1 MTAQKRDESEIN
13 QGKIIDQLRCLAIDM
28 ISEANSGHPG
38 IVLGAAPILYT
49 LYAHHLRFDPTN
61 PSYFNRDRFIM
72 SAGHGSA
79 LLYATLYLAGFPIT
93 LEDLKKFRQIDSITP
108 GHPEFGI
115 TPGVDASTGPLG
127 QGIAMAVGMAM
138 AEANLRTKY
147 NNGKKEVFDY
157 YTYVLA
163 SDGDLMEGISY
174 EACSLAGTLKL
185 NKLIVLYDSNDI
197 CLDGKTSLTFN
208 DNISMRFISFGWNV
222 ITVND
227 SENYDAISKAIEE
240 AKSSTDK
247 PTLIEIKT
255 VIGKHSSLEG
265 TNLVHGKPLSKEE
278 VTSIKEKLGVR
289 DIPFTVS
296 QNICDDFRYFVEK
309 RCSALS
315 DKFNKNIE
323 SLSESEQAE
332 IKYLMGDDKS
342 IPVKEFIYDAPE
354 NLMESPRDTSCKILN
369 SIVSNSSCIL
379 GGSADLFA
387 ANKTY
392 IEGAGDFSSNNYL
405 GKNIYFGVREHAMG
419 AILNGLALCGFRS
432 YGSTFLSFSDYMRP
446 AIRMTAMMSLPVVY
460 IFSHDSISVG
470 EDGPTHQPVEQL
482 IALRSIPNLEVF
494 RPADANEVIGSY
506 KAIMEKK
513 SGPAVITLSR
523 NELPILNTTNAGGV
537 SKGGYVVYDTERK
550 ADGIV
555 IATGEEVHQAIEVA
569 KRLLVKGIAIRVVSM
584 PNLNR
589 FLEQDEEYIE
599 EVLPVEIRKIVV
611 EAASSYSWNRL
622 IFNDKYLIT
631 LDQFGASGKKND
643 VYKKFGFDVDSLE
656 EKIEDLLK

>member
-1 MTAQKRDESEIN
+1 MTAQKRDENEIN
-13 QGKIIDQLRCLAIDM
+13 QGKIIDQLRCLGIDM

-49 LYAHHLRFDPTN
+49 LYAHHLRFDPTDPN
-61 PSYFNRDRFIM
+61 YFNRDRFVM

-93 LEDLKKFRQIDSITP
+93 LDDLKNFRQIDSITP
-108 GHPEFGI
+108 GHPEYGV

-138 AEANLRTKY
+138 AEANLRARY
-147 NNGKKEVFDY
+147 NNGKKEVIDH

-163 SDGDLMEGISY
+163 GDGDLMEGVSY

-185 NKLIVLYDSNDI
+185 NKLIVLYDSNAV
-197 CLDGKTSLTFN
+197 CLDGKTSMTFN
-208 DNISMRFISFGWNV
+208 DNISMRFISLGWNV
-222 ITVND
+222 VTVSDGD
-227 SENYDAISKAIEE
+227 SYEAISRAIDE
-240 AKSSTDK
+240 AKNSTDK

-265 TNLVHGKPLSKEE
+265 TNLVHGSPLSKEE
-278 VTSIKEKLGVR
+278 ITAIKEKLGVR

-309 RCSALS
+309 RCS
-315 DKFNKNIE
+315 
-323 SLSESEQAE
+323 SLSEKFDKTVASLSEEEQEELKFFMGNDKAIP
-332 IKYLMGDDKS
+332 IKN
-342 IPVKEFIYDAPE
+342 FIYTPTED
-354 NLMESPRDTSCKILN
+354 LLESPRDTSSRLLN
-369 SIVSNSSCIL
+369 SVVKDSPFIL

-387 ANKTY
+387 ANRTY
-392 IEGAGDFSSNNYL
+392 IKDAGDFSANNYL
-405 GKNIYFGVREHAMG
+405 GKNIFFGVREHAMG
-419 AILNGLALCGFRS
+419 AILNGLALSGFRV
-432 YGSTFLSFSDYMRP
+432 YGSTFLSFSDYMKP
-446 AIRMTAMMSLPVVY
+446 AIRMAAMMKLPVIY
-460 IFSHDSISVG
+460 IFTHDSISVG

-482 IALRSIPNLEVF
+482 LGLRSTPNLEVF

-506 KAIMEKK
+506 KAISEM
-513 SGPAVITLSR
+513 SFGPSVITLSR
-523 NELPILNTTNAGGV
+523 NKLPILKTTNVVGV
-537 SKGGYVVYDTERK
+537 SHGGYVVFDTERK
-550 ADGIV
+550 PSGIV

-589 FLEQDEEYIE
+589 FLKQDEEYIE
-599 EVLPVEIRKIVV
+599 SVLPVEVRKIVV
-611 EAASSYSWNRL
+611 EAGSSFSWNRL

-631 LDQFGASGKKND
+631 LDTFGASGKKDD

-656 EKIEDLLK
+656 EKIENLLK

>member
-1 MTAQKRDESEIN
+1 MTAQKRDENEIN
-13 QGKIIDQLRCLAIDM
+13 QGKIIDQLRCLGIDM

-49 LYAHHLRFDPTN
+49 LYAHHLRFDPLDPN
-61 PSYFNRDRFIM
+61 YFNRDRFVM

-93 LEDLKKFRQIDSITP
+93 LNDLKNFRQIDSITP
-108 GHPEFGI
+108 GHPEYGV

-138 AEANLRTKY
+138 AEANLRARY
-147 NNGKKEVFDY
+147 NNGKKEIIDY

-163 SDGDLMEGISY
+163 GDGDLMEGVSY

-185 NKLIVLYDSNDI
+185 NKLIVLYDSNDV
-197 CLDGKTSLTFN
+197 CLDGKTSMTFN
-208 DNISMRFISFGWNV
+208 DNVSMRFVSLGWNV
-222 ITVND
+222 ITVSD
-227 SENYDAISKAIEE
+227 GESYEAISKAIDE
-240 AKSSTDK
+240 AKNSTDK

-265 TNLVHGKPLSKEE
+265 TNLVHGAPLSSEE
-278 VTSIKEKLGVR
+278 VTAIKEKLGVR

-309 RCSALS
+309 RCSSLS
-315 DKFNKNIE
+315 EKFNKTVA
-323 SLSESEQAE
+323 SLSEEEQEELKFFMGNDKAIP
-332 IKYLMGDDKS
+332 IKN
-342 IPVKEFIYDAPE
+342 FIYTPTED
-354 NLMESPRDTSCKILN
+354 LLESPRDTSSRLLN
-369 SIVSNSSCIL
+369 SVVKDSPFIL

-387 ANKTY
+387 ANRTY
-392 IEGAGDFSSNNYL
+392 IKDAGDFSANNYL
-405 GKNIYFGVREHAMG
+405 GKNIFFGVREHAMG
-419 AILNGLALCGFRS
+419 AILNGLALSGFRV
-432 YGSTFLSFSDYMRP
+432 YGSTFLSFSDYMKP
-446 AIRMTAMMSLPVVY
+446 AIRMAAMMKLPVIY
-460 IFSHDSISVG
+460 IFTHDSISVG

-482 IALRSIPNLEVF
+482 LALRSIPNLEVF

-506 KAIMEKK
+506 KAISENV
-513 SGPAVITLSR
+513 SGPSVITLSR
-523 NELPILNTTNAGGV
+523 NKLPILETTNVVGV
-537 SKGGYVVYDTERK
+537 SHGGYVVFDTERK
-550 ADGIV
+550 PSGIV

-589 FLEQDEEYIE
+589 FLKQNEEYIE
-599 EVLPVEIRKIVV
+599 SVLPVEVRKIVV
-611 EAASSYSWNRL
+611 EAGSSFSWNRL

-631 LDQFGASGKKND
+631 LDTFGASGKKDD

-656 EKIEDLLK
+656 EKIENLLK

>member
-1 MTAQKRDESEIN
+1 MTAQKRDENEIN
-13 QGKIIDQLRCLAIDM
+13 QGKIIDQLRCLGIDM

-49 LYAHHLRFDPTN
+49 LYAHHLRFDPLDPN
-61 PSYFNRDRFIM
+61 YFNRDRFVM

-93 LEDLKKFRQIDSITP
+93 LDDLKNFRQIDSITP
-108 GHPEFGI
+108 GHPEYGV

-138 AEANLRTKY
+138 AEANLRARY
-147 NNGKKEVFDY
+147 NNGKKEVIDH

-163 SDGDLMEGISY
+163 GDGDLMEGVSY

-185 NKLIVLYDSNDI
+185 NKLIILYDSNDV
-197 CLDGKTSLTFN
+197 CLDGKTSMTFN
-208 DNISMRFISFGWNV
+208 DNVSMRFISLGWNV
-222 ITVND
+222 ITVSD
-227 SENYDAISKAIEE
+227 GESYEAISKAIDE
-240 AKSSTDK
+240 AKNSTDK
-247 PTLIEIKT
+247 PTLIEVKT

-265 TNLVHGKPLSKEE
+265 TNLVHGAPLSREE
-278 VTSIKEKLGVR
+278 VTAIKGKLGVR

-309 RCSALS
+309 RCS
-315 DKFNKNIE
+315 
-323 SLSESEQAE
+323 SLSEKFDKTVASLSEEEQEELKFFMGNDKAIP
-332 IKYLMGDDKS
+332 IKN
-342 IPVKEFIYDAPE
+342 FIYTPTED
-354 NLMESPRDTSCKILN
+354 LLESPRDTSSRLLN
-369 SIVSNSSCIL
+369 SVVKDSPFIL

-387 ANKTY
+387 ANRTY
-392 IEGAGDFSSNNYL
+392 IKDAGDFSANNYL
-405 GKNIYFGVREHAMG
+405 GKNIFFGVREHAMG
-419 AILNGLALCGFRS
+419 AILNGLALSGFRV
-432 YGSTFLSFSDYMRP
+432 YGSTFLSFSDYMKP
-446 AIRMTAMMSLPVVY
+446 AIRMAAMMKLPVMY
-460 IFSHDSISVG
+460 IFTHDSISVG

-482 IALRSIPNLEVF
+482 LGLRSIPNLEVF

-506 KAIMEKK
+506 KTISEMS
-513 SGPAVITLSR
+513 SGPSVITLSR
-523 NELPILNTTNAGGV
+523 NKLPILETTNVVGV
-537 SKGGYVVYDTERK
+537 SHGGYVVFDTERK
-550 ADGIV
+550 PSGIV

-589 FLEQDEEYIE
+589 FLKQDEEYIE
-599 EVLPVEIRKIVV
+599 SVLPVEVRKIVV
-611 EAASSYSWNRL
+611 EAGSSFSWNRL

-631 LDQFGASGKKND
+631 LDTFGASGKKDD

-656 EKIEDLLK
+656 EKIENLLK